1 MCFKSTKQQFN
12 KAMTEVRKE
21 AKKRGGDI
29 VVFKILRLDRT
40 NHVVR
45 SLYYDFPWKVGE
57 NKTAVDKPKWE
68 VSYYYYGDRQQRTEI
83 NKGFHAYRT
92 KELALQNCCGED
104 RVIVSLSVKIADV
117 VAANNT
123 EVVFKQ
129 GKLLACAEQRLSLN
143 LNYI

>member
-45 SLYYDFPWKVGE
+45 SPYYDFPWKVGE
-57 NKTAVDKPKWE
+57 NKTAVDKPKWKANH
-68 VSYYYYGDRQQRTEI
+68 YAYGDRQQRTKI

-92 KELALQNCCGED
+92 KERALQDGYGED
-104 RVIVSLSVKIADV
+104 KVIVSLFVKIADV

-123 EVVFKQ
+123 EVVFKKGQ
-129 GKLLACAEQRLSLN
+129 LRACAEQRLSLN